1 MDTQCIS
8 PALLCYIPLM
18 YHYPSNVLF
27 LLYTFHT
34 HTHTRTHTHTPHT
47 HTHTIHTYTHTT
59 YTACEHTR
67 VHSIHIKTHIQI
79 GILDF
84 YFMLGPEPEAVV
96 QQYHEIIGR
105 PHMPP
110 YWSLGWHQGR
120 YGFQNIKDVEGVTK
134 RYSENQVDHIL
145 YQWGCLN
152 SVVTNQQ
159 IPLEAVWSDIDH
171 MDDVSMEIIDTGKE

>member
-1 MDTQCIS
+1 M
-8 PALLCYIPLM
+8 
-18 YHYPSNVLF
+18 
-27 LLYTFHT
+27 LYTTDVSFITQVMYCSFCTHSTHTHTHT
-34 HTHTRTHTHTPHT
+34 HTHTRTR
-47 HTHTIHTYTHTT
+47 
-59 YTACEHTR
+59 TR
-67 VHSIHIKTHIQI
+67 VHSIHTHIKI

-134 RYSENQVDHIL
+134 LYSENQVDHIL
-145 YQWGCLN
+145 LSMGVFEFCCYKPTDSTGS
-152 SVVTNQQ
+152 SVV
-159 IPLEAVWSDIDH
+159 
-171 MDDVSMEIIDTGKE
+171 